1 MRSRDPAA
9 GPSSGA
15 EDAGA
20 QDPQA
25 GSVDSVFSRTCGKIP
40 ENANALQASI
50 YYFSAGTIML
60 IL

>member
-25 GSVDSVFSRTCGKIP
+25 GSVDSVFSRTYGKVS
-40 ENANALQASI
+40 ENADVSYRRI
-50 YYFSAGTIML
+50 S
-60 IL
+60 